1 MANITGCSRS
11 AILIKDNI
19 KYKRREDLEDD
30 ITSNVWI
37 EIETDKQP
45 ILIMSGYRQWHLPKK
60 YGFLNS
66 GTTENRKNRFLCT
79 LNKWEIALKEKK
91 DLIVMM
97 DTNIDTSNGL
107 HNQKYKVSGLLDILQ
122 EFLNANKIS
131 IMNSEMTF
139 FKSQKPTSCIDHIYS
154 NCSEKMDIIK
164 TNRHPKSDHAI
175 LSTKYNSCSQIK
187 IQNICF

>member
-30 ITSNVWI
+30 ITSNAWI

-66 GTTENRKNRFLCT
+66 GT
-79 LNKWEIALKEKK
+79 
-91 DLIVMM
+91 
-97 DTNIDTSNGL
+97 G
-107 HNQKYKVSGLLDILQ
+107 
-122 EFLNANKIS
+122 
-131 IMNSEMTF
+131 
-139 FKSQKPTSCIDHIYS
+139 
-154 NCSEKMDIIK
+154 
-164 TNRHPKSDHAI
+164 
-175 LSTKYNSCSQIK
+175 
-187 IQNICF
+187 